1 MKYLLALLCAVQSFN
16 VAADLKS
23 MSDDELSDTTG
34 EGLGFALEDFAF
46 TTKDAVTTFTGLENS
61 QNEEI
66 TAQWTDYYIYGEG
79 SNYGSQLVTTD
90 IGSYRHPWVFRSVR
104 GGGEGLER
112 FGNDIALLEF
122 KTDSYSAPLQDS
134 TSFILH
140 NLYQGCIWGYKGCG
154 EDGSPFDAVN
164 AISAQIDS
172 YQNEYTDLIGL
183 YSGSYVG
190 GVSSQLLSE
199 AESVQSPGG
208 AIYEQ
213 QLVIGVRQVELAE
226 AIRDFEQ
233 TNPGVYAEA
242 QRVAGEEYQETLELY
257 ELTDK
262 SVELGDDYSCGGF
275 LQRDCTP
282 AEDAYNDQLDI
293 WVTAENEL
301 GDIQNNWKEET
312 MALANANADLSDILI
327 GEDSKDESGRT
338 LAERIADADRFQVL
352 CGDSANDDACTNGII
367 TKRDGE
373 RGVVNDIAVAISG
386 GQYRRQGMDI
396 GSRFRF
402 EVVNENKNTGEI
414 TRVEDFLSFELR
426 GVYTDGMYFRL
437 WSRPDPET
445 QKSELR
451 GELGLRFFAK
461 EYAISACGL
470 ECEIQAG

>member
-1 MKYLLALLCAVQSFN
+1 
-16 VAADLKS
+16 
-23 MSDDELSDTTG
+23 
-34 EGLGFALEDFAF
+34 
-46 TTKDAVTTFTGLENS
+46 
-61 QNEEI
+61 
-66 TAQWTDYYIYGEG
+66 
-79 SNYGSQLVTTD
+79 
-90 IGSYRHPWVFRSVR
+90 
-104 GGGEGLER
+104 
-112 FGNDIALLEF
+112 
-122 KTDSYSAPLQDS
+122 
-134 TSFILH
+134 
-140 NLYQGCIWGYKGCG
+140 
-154 EDGSPFDAVN
+154 
-164 AISAQIDS
+164 
-172 YQNEYTDLIGL
+172 
-183 YSGSYVG
+183 
-190 GVSSQLLSE
+190 
-199 AESVQSPGG
+199 
-208 AIYEQ
+208 
-213 QLVIGVRQVELAE
+213 
-226 AIRDFEQ
+226 
-233 TNPGVYAEA
+233 
-242 QRVAGEEYQETLELY
+242 
-257 ELTDK
+257 
-262 SVELGDDYSCGGF
+262 DYSCGGF

-470 ECEIQAG
+470 ECEIQAGDSAETISQKVALRDSTALKLNNYLYDLNLGYGDIQPLKLNVTSDGNFLFELDFPDFETTGQERTVENVRNFFNDYYDNAPKSNLIIGQVQLGAVPESGKNYGDLGGVRAVGLRAQYLRIESYDVN